1 MRAPPHARQAAAGNA
16 KLAGGSARPYMRP
29 CHRAEPSMYFPAELT
44 RPAASLS
51 VAERLQA
58 ATQLTAA
65 QRAQLACAAHD
76 LASGA
81 LVIVADDTAAAGAGR
96 GFFLGAAALAT
107 AETVNTAI
115 TWGRGLTCFSVTA
128 ERAMALGLVLAGEYR
143 EGYRGPIFL
152 RSVEAATCDGT
163 GISAADRALTLR
175 AAGAPDA
182 GITSLKSPGHVMP
195 TMIAYRGREHR
206 ASADIALD
214 LVRHLTTHEVAAWTQ
229 ILDDDGELA
238 PAHHCRT
245 LADRLAITCLSIAD
259 AFGAGAFSS

>member
-1 MRAPPHARQAAAGNA
+1 M
-16 KLAGGSARPYMRP
+16 L
-29 CHRAEPSMYFPAELT
+29 FPAELT
-44 RPAASLS
+44 RAAASLS
-51 VAERLQA
+51 VAERLETVTELSAPQRD
-58 ATQLTAA
+58 QLARAA
-65 QRAQLACAAHD
+65 QALEA
-76 LASGA
+76 GK
-81 LVIVADDTAAAGAGR
+81 LVIVVDDTAEAGPGR
-96 GFFLGAAALAT
+96 GFFLGVAALAT
-107 AETVNTAI
+107 ADTVNTAI

-128 ERAMALGLVLAGEYR
+128 DRAMALGLVLAGEYR

-214 LVRHLTTHEVAAWTQ
+214 LVRHLTDHEVAAWTQ
-229 ILDDDGELA
+229 ILDDEGALA
-238 PAHHCRT
+238 SAEHCRQ
-245 LADRLAITCLSIAD
+245 LADRLGLTCLSIAD
-259 AFGAGAFSS
+259 AFGPAVLG

>member
-1 MRAPPHARQAAAGNA
+1 MF
-16 KLAGGSARPYMRP
+16 
-29 CHRAEPSMYFPAELT
+29 FPAELT
-44 RPAASLS
+44 RSAASLS
-51 VAERLQA
+51 VAERLEGA
-58 ATQLTAA
+58 AQLTAS
-65 QRAQLACAAHD
+65 QRSRLADAARD
-76 LASGA
+76 LDTGA
-81 LVIVADDTAAAGAGR
+81 LLVVADDTDASAGR
-96 GFFLGAAALAT
+96 GFFLGVAALAT

-152 RSVEAATCDGT
+152 RSVEAATCEGT

-182 GITSLKSPGHVMP
+182 GIANLKSPGHVMP

-214 LVRHLTTHEVAAWTQ
+214 LVRHLTAYEVAAWTQ

-238 PAHHCRT
+238 TAEYCQA
-245 LADRLAITCLSIAD
+245 LADRLGLACLSIGE
-259 AFGAGAFSS
+259 AFGAGAFGPDALV